1 MREKKVSCSLWKGM
15 VPCCQHCSLSSLFVI
30 IAICFISA
38 FLFYFIFIWCAA
50 QWERCKEPTFVC
62 VSFFFFS
69 LSWAG
74 LFVVIRRG
82 TWWKR
87 LVLCFSRFIFKF
99 QWTRT
104 HTHNTNRFSRVTY
117 VKNPFFFFVLV
128 VLAFP
133 SSFIII
139 WSGTFCS
146 AIRRRLQSS
155 CFVAEACTL
164 FSNFQPLHVQK
175 RKHTHT

>member
-15 VPCCQHCSLSSLFVI
+15 VPCCQHCSLSSPFVI

-38 FLFYFIFIWCAA
+38 FLLYFIFVWCAA

-62 VSFFFFS
+62 VSFFFS
-69 LSWAG
+69 PLAELVCLL
-74 LFVVIRRG
+74 LFVEAHGGRDWFFVS
-82 TWWKR
+82 
-87 LVLCFSRFIFKF
+87 VASFSHFNGHA
-99 QWTRT
+99 

-117 VKNPFFFFVLV
+117 VKNLFFFFVLV

>member
-1 MREKKVSCSLWKGM
+1 MREKKVRCSLWKGK

-38 FLFYFIFIWCAA
+38 FLLYFIFIWCAA

-62 VSFFFFS
+62 VFFFS
-69 LSWAG
+69 FSWAG
-74 LFVVIRRG
+74 PFVVIRRG

-104 HTHNTNRFSRVTY
+104 HTQHKQLFSRDLCE
-117 VKNPFFFFVLV
+117 KPLFLFFVLV

-139 WSGTFCS
+139 WSGTFFS